1 MDSFLEDK
9 NLDITEDTKITAMI
23 SKKDYQELQKR
34 FKNDKTR
41 P

>member
-34 FKNDKTR
+34 FNKHN
-41 P
+41 